1 MASEILAASLAA
13 GLVLT
18 AVAAL
23 GAKKVSTS
31 LIMLFYS
38 SVVLGVTFT
47 LYNDAL
53 VGLVHMAT
61 FAGAISVL
69 LLTVILMTG
78 ESDLALGGR
87 RIALVLAGVTALV
100 VLASLSALT
109 SGATALAPFPTQ
121 DISLQVLSFVWN
133 YRPWDLLALIVVFA
147 SSMVAVVSLLSKEK
161 S

>member
-1 MASEILAASLAA
+1 MANEILAAGLAA
-13 GLVLT
+13 ALVLT

-53 VGLVHMAT
+53 IGLVHMAT
-61 FAGAISVL
+61 FAGAVSVL

-78 ESDLALGGR
+78 ESNLAIGGR
-87 RIALVLAGVTALV
+87 RIALVLAGVTVLV
-100 VLASLSALT
+100 VLASISTIT
-109 SGATALAPFPTQ
+109 SGGPALAPSQSQ
-121 DISLQVLSFVWN
+121 DISLQVLGFVWN
-133 YRPWDLLALIVVFA
+133 YRPWDLLALIMVFA
-147 SSMVAVVSLLSKEK
+147 SSMVAVVSLLSKERP
-161 S
+161 

>member
-1 MASEILAASLAA
+1 LSSEVLAVGLAAA
-13 GLVLT
+13 LVLT

-47 LYNDAL
+47 LYSDAL

-78 ESDLALGGR
+78 ESNLAMGSRRLAL
-87 RIALVLAGVTALV
+87 ALAAVTALV
-100 VLASLSALT
+100 VLASISTLT
-109 SGATALAPFPTQ
+109 AGASVLAPLPAQ
-121 DISLQVLSFVWN
+121 DISLQVLGFEWS
-133 YRPWDLLALIVVFA
+133 YRPWDLLALIMVFA
-147 SSMVAVVSLLSKEK
+147 SSMVAVVSLLSKER
-161 S
+161 

>member
-1 MASEILAASLAA
+1 LSSELLAA
-13 GLVLT
+13 GLAVALVLT
-18 AVAAL
+18 AIAAL

-47 LYNDAL
+47 LYSDAL

-78 ESDLALGGR
+78 ESNLAMGSRRLALS
-87 RIALVLAGVTALV
+87 LAAVTALV
-100 VLASLSALT
+100 LLALLSTLT
-109 SGATALAPFPTQ
+109 GGASALAPLPSQ
-121 DISLQVLSFVWN
+121 DISVQVLGFIWN
-133 YRPWDLLALIVVFA
+133 YRPWDLLALIMVFA
-147 SSMVAVVSLLSKEK
+147 SSMVAVVSLLSKERP
-161 S
+161 

>member
-1 MASEILAASLAA
+1 MSSELLAA
-13 GLVLT
+13 GLAAALVLT

-47 LYNDAL
+47 LYSDAL

-78 ESDLALGGR
+78 ESNLAMGSRRLAL
-87 RIALVLAGVTALV
+87 ALAAVTALV
-100 VLASLSALT
+100 VLALFSTLSEAASASVSLPS
-109 SGATALAPFPTQ
+109 Q
-121 DISLQVLSFVWN
+121 DISLQVLGFVWN
-133 YRPWDLLALIVVFA
+133 YRPWDLLALIMVFA
-147 SSMVAVVSLLSKEK
+147 SSMVAVVSLLSKERP
-161 S
+161 

>member
-1 MASEILAASLAA
+1 MSSEILAAALAA
-13 GLVLT
+13 ALVVT

-47 LYNDAL
+47 LYNDAF

-61 FAGAISVL
+61 FAGAVSVL

-78 ESDLALGGR
+78 ESNLAMGGR
-87 RIALVLAGVTALV
+87 PLGLVLVGVTALV
-100 VLASLSALT
+100 VVASLSTLT
-109 SGATALAPFPTQ
+109 GGISVLAPTPPG
-121 DISLQVLSFVWN
+121 DISLQVLSVLWN
-133 YRPWDLLALIVVFA
+133 FRPWDLLIIIMVFA
-147 SSMVAVVSLLSKEK
+147 SSMVAVVSLLSRER
-161 S
+161 

>member
-1 MASEILAASLAA
+1 MSSEALAA
-13 GLVLT
+13 GLAAALVVT

-61 FAGAISVL
+61 FAGAVSVL
-69 LLTVILMTG
+69 LLTVVLMTG
-78 ESDLALGGR
+78 ESNLALGGKR
-87 RIALVLAGVTALV
+87 LALVLTGVTALV
-100 VLASLSALT
+100 ALASISELTGGLSA
-109 SGATALAPFPTQ
+109 SAPLPTQ
-121 DISLQVLSFVWN
+121 DISLQLLSFIWN
-133 YRPWDLLALIVVFA
+133 YRPWDLLILIMVFA
-147 SSMVAVVSLLSKEK
+147 SSMVAVVSLLSKER
-161 S
+161 

>member
-1 MASEILAASLAA
+1 MPSELLAA
-13 GLVLT
+13 GLAAALVLT

-31 LIMLFYS
+31 LILLFYS

-47 LYNDAL
+47 LYSDAL

-78 ESDLALGGR
+78 ESNLAMGSRRLAL
-87 RIALVLAGVTALV
+87 LLAGVTGLV
-100 VLASLSALT
+100 VLASLSTLMG
-109 SGATALAPFPTQ
+109 GASAQVPQLSN
-121 DISLQVLSFVWN
+121 DISLQMLGFVWS
-133 YRPWDLLALIVVFA
+133 YRPWDLLALIIVFA
-147 SSMVAVVSLLSKEK
+147 SSMVAIVSLLSKERA
-161 S
+161 

>member
-1 MASEILAASLAA
+1 LSSEALAA
-13 GLVLT
+13 GLAAALVLT

-47 LYNDAL
+47 LYDDAL

-61 FAGAISVL
+61 FAGAVSVL

-78 ESDLALGGR
+78 KSDLAMGGKR
-87 RIALVLAGVTALV
+87 LALVLTGVTALIV
-100 VLASLSALT
+100 VASLSALT
-109 SGATALAPFPTQ
+109 SGASASAPLPAQ
-121 DISLQVLSFVWN
+121 DISLQVLGFIWN
-133 YRPWDLLALIVVFA
+133 FRPWDLLVLIMVFA
-147 SSMVAVVSLLSKEK
+147 SSMVAVVSLLSRERQ
-161 S
+161 

>member
-1 MASEILAASLAA
+1 LSSEALAVGLAAA
-13 GLVLT
+13 LVVT

-61 FAGAISVL
+61 FAGAVSVL
-69 LLTVILMTG
+69 LLTVVLMTG
-78 ESDLALGGR
+78 ESNLALGGKR
-87 RIALVLAGVTALV
+87 LALVLTGVTALV
-100 VLASLSALT
+100 ALASISELTGGLSA
-109 SGATALAPFPTQ
+109 SAPLPTQ
-121 DISLQVLSFVWN
+121 DISLQLLSFIWN
-133 YRPWDLLALIVVFA
+133 YRPWDLLILIMVFA
-147 SSMVAVVSLLSKEK
+147 SSMVAVVSLLSKER
-161 S
+161 

>member
-1 MASEILAASLAA
+1 LAA
-13 GLVLT
+13 GLAAALVLT
-18 AVAAL
+18 VVAAL
-23 GAKKVSTS
+23 AARKVSTS

-47 LYNDAL
+47 VYNDAL

-78 ESDLALGGR
+78 ESNLAMGSRRLAL
-87 RIALVLAGVTALV
+87 LLAAVTALV
-100 VLASLSALT
+100 LLALLPTLT
-109 SGATALAPFPTQ
+109 SGASPLAPLPSQ
-121 DISLQVLSFVWN
+121 DISVQVLGFIWN

-147 SSMVAVVSLLSKEK
+147 ASMVAVVSLLSREK
-161 S
+161 P